1 MNKKLLFGLGST
13 LVISIPALS
22 VVSCGNTSS
31 SISSIKFEEITVDN
45 VQKMRATISGDNLP
59 TDPALWVIEESN
71 STKTFSSNS
80 THRDSD
86 LWTYNKE
93 SSTNKIAVFEAN
105 SKDVKDKV
113 FTFGIKDGA
122 TSRPVVVKPATPS
135 TDPVINNK
143 SVSLDETGKKVELTI
158 SGSNLPTTLD
168 KYNIVKSLSSSGSKD
183 DEQNIWNMKTGA
195 TSTNVV
201 FEANYEN
208 VYGNTYEINV
218 EESSKG
224 TFEVPKSDITNVT
237 PGITESKDLTLTVS
251 GTNLSTIS
259 SLYVIESSDSST
271 TTEKIDPSKYT
282 IEYISS
288 SRESKSVLIT
298 IKTNDAEDYY
308 GKDYQISGSDSS
320 KLPIKF
326 TFKIKQEKPNN
337 TPEFTEEQITSGAWN
352 NNESSIEISGQHL
365 PGDQDSYTLTKVD
378 GSSVESGWKI
388 SGNGGDSITITF
400 ENSIEAGN
408 YTLTVGQNSITIV
421 VPAKD
426 PISNTPSFDQN
437 QSNLK
442 LTKIGVNQKQSES
455 KKWKVNIRG
464 INLPRAKE
472 GSSVNYSI
480 IDPENSEIFI
490 HNNGGSWSITKNRDG
505 SISLFTSL
513 ESPEPGTYK
522 LRIRNTNPLQEVT
535 FIVDNT
541 PSSTLRESTSLID
554 KVVKNNF

>member
-298 IKTNDAEDYY
+298 INADNASEYY
-308 GKDYQISGSDSS
+308 GKNYQIKSKDSD
-320 KLPIKF
+320 KIMKF
-326 TFKIKQEKPNN
+326 TFNSENELPA
-337 TPEFTEEQITSGAWN
+337 PEITSVDSAIEGTNIKVTITGTNLIDSSNGGSYKLILQDDQAGIASNYDVTKDDSSTATNLVLTITPKTDQTIDALYGKTFSIEIIVNGKKATSESKNFPADPTPN
-352 NNESSIEISGQHL
+352 NNESLINRMI
-365 PGDQDSYTLTKVD
+365 
-378 GSSVESGWKI
+378 KI
-388 SGNGGDSITITF
+388 
-400 ENSIEAGN
+400 
-408 YTLTVGQNSITIV
+408 
-421 VPAKD
+421 
-426 PISNTPSFDQN
+426 
-437 QSNLK
+437 
-442 LTKIGVNQKQSES
+442 
-455 KKWKVNIRG
+455 
-464 INLPRAKE
+464 
-472 GSSVNYSI
+472 
-480 IDPENSEIFI
+480 
-490 HNNGGSWSITKNRDG
+490 
-505 SISLFTSL
+505 
-513 ESPEPGTYK
+513 
-522 LRIRNTNPLQEVT
+522 
-535 FIVDNT
+535 
-541 PSSTLRESTSLID
+541 
-554 KVVKNNF
+554 NF